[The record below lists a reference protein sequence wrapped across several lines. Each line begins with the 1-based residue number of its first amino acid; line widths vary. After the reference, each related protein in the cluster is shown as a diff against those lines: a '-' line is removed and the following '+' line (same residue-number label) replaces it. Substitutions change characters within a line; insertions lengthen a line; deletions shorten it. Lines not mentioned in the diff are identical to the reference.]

1 MDKKLRQ
8 QVAQAMKIQFS
19 LGSFMNKFRF
29 IINFSIIFFI
39 SQGCSMGV
47 VKRSTNLTKKEAAMA
62 KREFF
67 IRKKLV
73 LLPIHNESPFG
84 GKDLEVIATEEI
96 RRYLERS
103 GRYLMDQKIFSEFP
117 SSQLVYQGGGRNL
130 NSIIQKAK
138 EYGVNLVIYGRIV
151 DSSIRQK
158 EDSVGIIKEVFLFGS
173 STVEVRVID
182 ISAEQEVL
190 SKKVDAFT
198 EDKSYQIQALSRE
211 NKYELR
217 RDLLRQA
224 TKLAIGKLIRPIWE
238 KTKKKEWFGRVAKI
252 VGKKIYINAG
262 QESGVK
268 IGDIMKVLTPTQ
280 DIFDPVSGSLIG
292 KTKGE
297 VKSTVE
303 ITDFFGSNGSV
314 GVIHSGGNVAPGD
327 QVTLY

>member
-1 MDKKLRQ
+1 
-8 QVAQAMKIQFS
+8 MKNYRCFFN
-19 LGSFMNKFRF
+19 LFF
-29 IINFSIIFFI
+29 IIIFL
-39 SQGCSMGV
+39 QACSMGV
-47 VKRSTNLTKKEAAMA
+47 IKRSTNLTKSEAAVS

-73 LLPIHNESPFG
+73 ILPIHNESPFG
-84 GKDLEVIATEEI
+84 GKDLEVLATEEI
-96 RRYLERS
+96 RRYLEGS
-103 GRYLMDQKIFSEFP
+103 GRYLIDQKIFPDFP
-117 SSQLVYQGGGRNL
+117 TSQMVYHGGGKNL
-130 NSIIQKAK
+130 NNVLQKAK

-158 EDSVGIIKEVFLFGS
+158 EDSVGLIREVFLFGS
-173 STVEVRVID
+173 SSVEIRVLD
-182 ISAEQEVL
+182 VSTEQEVL
-190 SKKVDAFT
+190 EKKVDAFT
-198 EDKSYQIQALSRE
+198 EDKSYQIQELTRE

-224 TKLAIGKLIRPIWE
+224 TKLAIGKLIHPIWE

-268 IGDIMKVLTPTQ
+268 IGDIMKVLTPSQ
-280 DIFDPVSGSLIG
+280 DIYDPVSGSLIG

-303 ITDFFGSNGSV
+303 ITDFFGINGSV
-314 GVIHSGGNVAPGD
+314 GVIHSGGNVSPGD
-327 QVTLY
+327 QVILY